1 MRSKTISA
9 VPANDVTANLSDTSE
24 AWRLF
29 IAIEIPDSVRRLV
42 RQHIDR
48 LRAALP
54 EVRASWTREQNL
66 HLTLKFLGNTPVA
79 KAEELSRA
87 VQRAAAK
94 VPPFELV
101 IRDCGLFPA
110 RGKPK
115 VLWIG
120 MSDSSGNLDHLYRLL
135 EEECEQLGFPRETR
149 SFHPHLTIARLR
161 EAQGDVGELHK
172 SNAFPAVEVI
182 ARDVCVIR
190 SELSNQ
196 GSRYTTIAR
205 HALAI

>member
-9 VPANDVTANLSDTSE
+9 APADNVAAKLPNTLA

-29 IAIEIPDSVRRLV
+29 IAIEIPSPVRRLV
-42 RQHIDR
+42 GQHIDR
-48 LRAALP
+48 LRAELP
-54 EVRASWTREQNL
+54 EARASWTREQNL

-79 KAEELSRA
+79 RVEALSRA

-94 VPPFELV
+94 VPAFELA
-101 IRDCGLFPA
+101 IRGSGLFPA

-120 MSDSSGNLDHLYRLL
+120 MIDSSGNLDRLYRLL

-161 EAQGDVGELHK
+161 EAQGELGELHK
-172 SNAFPAVEVI
+172 SITFPAVEVI

-196 GSRYTTIAR
+196 GSCYTTIAR
-205 HALAI
+205 HALAM